1 MRKINL
7 SNDSKRDAEVAY
19 GTSFHRPSPVYKT
32 ADSKRG
38 QSERRVKAT
47 MSTTDAALLAQYD
60 AGLADALIAGD
71 PEVDME
77 RFGLKVEGV
86 KKVFITPGQKVAYG
100 VTLNEHVFLPDG
112 TEKEVRPEQNTTA
125 NISTD
130 GIPIRWTGKLIPREK
145 AMRMFMFKK
154 SYQIQHVNGLT
165 YDFLF
170 DMAKKLAEADSMMLV
185 GGGAKGVEPLVMA
198 NGGTP
203 YRAFLEGRVD
213 GDKYA
218 LILRL
223 TNMEL
228 KSVESNRTAIIK
240 MYNVYH

>member
-32 ADSKRG
+32 ADGKRG

-47 MSTTDAALLAQYD
+47 MGTTDEVLLAQYGE
-60 AGLADALIAGD
+60 GLADALIAGD

-86 KKVFITPGQKVAYG
+86 KKVYITPGQKVAYG
-100 VTLNEHVFLPDG
+100 VTLNEHVYLPDG

-154 SYQIQHVNGLT
+154 SYQVQHVNGLT
-165 YDFLF
+165 YDFLY

-185 GGGAKGVEPLVMA
+185 GGGPKGVEPLVMA

-228 KSVESNRTAIIK
+228 KSIE
-240 MYNVYH
+240 

>member
-19 GTSFHRPSPVYKT
+19 GTSFHRSSPVYKT
-32 ADSKRG
+32 ADGKLG

-47 MSTTDAALLAQYD
+47 MGTADEALMAQY
-60 AGLADALIAGD
+60 GEGMVDALISGD

-77 RFGLKVEGV
+77 CFGLKVEGV
-86 KKVFITPGQKVAYG
+86 KKVYITSGQKVAYG
-100 VTLNEHVFLPDG
+100 VTLNEHVYLPDG
-112 TEKEVRPEQNTTA
+112 TEKEVRPEQTTTA
-125 NISTD
+125 NIATD
-130 GIPIRWTGKLIPREK
+130 GIPIRWTGKLIPRDK

-154 SYQIQHVNGLT
+154 SYQVQHVNGLT

-185 GGGAKGVEPLVMA
+185 GGGPKGVAPLVMA

-228 KSVESNRTAIIK
+228 KSIE
-240 MYNVYH
+240 

>member
-32 ADSKRG
+32 ADGKRG

-47 MSTTDAALLAQYD
+47 MSTIDAALLAQYD

-86 KKVFITPGQKVAYG
+86 KKVFVTPGQKVAYG
-100 VTLNEHVFLPDG
+100 VTLNEHVYLPDG
-112 TEKEVRPEQNTTA
+112 TEKEVRPESTTTA
-125 NISTD
+125 NIATD

-185 GGGAKGVEPLVMA
+185 GGGPKGVEPLVMA

-228 KSVESNRTAIIK
+228 KSLNAE
-240 MYNVYH
+240 

>member
-1 MRKINL
+1 MRKIYL

-32 ADSKRG
+32 ADGKRG

-47 MSTTDAALLAQYD
+47 MSTTDAALLAQYGE
-60 AGLADALIAGD
+60 GLADALIAGD

-100 VTLNEHVFLPDG
+100 VTLNEHVYLPDG
-112 TEKEVRPEQNTTA
+112 TEKEVRPEQTTTA
-125 NISTD
+125 NIATD

-185 GGGAKGVEPLVMA
+185 GGGQKGTDPLVMA

-228 KSVESNRTAIIK
+228 KSID
-240 MYNVYH
+240 

>member
-19 GTSFHRPSPVYKT
+19 GTSFHRSSPVYKT
-32 ADSKRG
+32 ADGKRG

-100 VTLNEHVFLPDG
+100 VTLNEHVYMPDG
-112 TEKEVRPEQNTTA
+112 TEKEVRPESTTSA
-125 NISTD
+125 NIATD

-185 GGGAKGVEPLVMA
+185 GGGPKGVEPLVMA
-198 NGGTP
+198 NGGTS

-228 KSVESNRTAIIK
+228 KSIDNGQ
-240 MYNVYH
+240 

>member
-1 MRKINL
+1 MRKISL

-32 ADSKRG
+32 ADGKRG

-100 VTLNEHVFLPDG
+100 VTLNEHVYLPDG
-112 TEKEVRPEQNTTA
+112 TEKEIRPEQNTTA

-130 GIPIRWTGKLIPREK
+130 GLPIRWTGKLIPREK
-145 AMRMFMFKK
+145 IMRMFMFKK
-154 SYQIQHVNGLT
+154 SYQVQHVNGLT

-185 GGGAKGVEPLVMA
+185 GGGPKGVEPLVMA

-228 KSVESNRTAIIK
+228 KSLNAE
-240 MYNVYH
+240 

>member
-1 MRKINL
+1 MRKINI

-19 GTSFHRPSPVYKT
+19 GTTFHRPSPVYKT
-32 ADSKRG
+32 ADGKRG

-47 MSTTDAALLAQYD
+47 MSTTDVALLAQYD

-100 VTLNEHVFLPDG
+100 VTLNEHVYLPDG
-112 TEKEVRPEQNTTA
+112 TEKEVRPESTTSA
-125 NISTD
+125 NIATD

-154 SYQIQHVNGLT
+154 SYQVQHVNGLT

-185 GGGAKGVEPLVMA
+185 GGGPKGVEPLVMA

-228 KSVESNRTAIIK
+228 KAIE
-240 MYNVYH
+240 

>member
-7 SNDSKRDAEVAY
+7 SNESKRDAEVAF
-19 GTSFHRPSPVYKT
+19 GTTFHRPSPIYKT
-32 ADSKRG
+32 ADGKMSL
-38 QSERRVKAT
+38 SERRVKAT
-47 MSTTDAALLAQYD
+47 MSTSDDAMLKQHGD
-60 AGLADALIAGD
+60 GLAEAILSGD

-77 RFGLKVEGV
+77 TFGLKVEGV
-86 KKVFITPGQKVAYG
+86 KKVFLTQEGKVAYG
-100 VTLNEHVFLPDG
+100 VRLDEHVFLPDG
-112 TEKEVRPEQNTTA
+112 TEKEVRPESTTSA
-125 NISTD
+125 NIATD

-145 AMRMFMFKK
+145 AMRMFVFKK
-154 SYQIQHVNGLT
+154 SYQVQHVNGLT

-170 DMAKKLAEADSMMLV
+170 EMARKLADADALMLV
-185 GGGAKGVEPLVMA
+185 GGGPKGVAPLVMS

-223 TNMEL
+223 TNLEL
-228 KSVESNRTAIIK
+228 KPIEG
-240 MYNVYH
+240 

>member
-7 SNDSKRDAEVAY
+7 SNESKRDAEVAY

-32 ADSKRG
+32 ADGKRG

-100 VTLNEHVFLPDG
+100 VTLNEHVYLPDG
-112 TEKEVRPEQNTTA
+112 TEKEVRPESTTSA
-125 NISTD
+125 NIATD

-185 GGGAKGVEPLVMA
+185 GGGPKGVEPLVMA

-228 KSVESNRTAIIK
+228 KGIEN
-240 MYNVYH
+240 